1 MMKQIALLCP
11 HRLTDV
17 WTIAISFG
25 NEFIRLGWD
34 VKYYSTFDANDKY
47 CDIGLKQLLKDT
59 SCGYKP
65 DIIFNL
71 DFGLFQSSLL
81 NKNQYP
87 DAFWI
92 LESGDDP
99 QCFNLNYSKAKA
111 GNFDLVISPDIRAV
125 NIYNNNG
132 IKCVWCPHFADASL
146 FKGVNQPPI
155 YDAVTTRSIDEPFF
169 KELKTKLGDR
179 FEANTK
185 FLEGIEHTKKLMMGK
200 MVIQNSKYKEITRR
214 IFEGMLA
221 NRLVI
226 TDRLNQETCIGDI
239 FTENVDIVYFDSV
252 DDCINK
258 INYYSI
264 NDTERLTISQN
275 GYNKAITNHTI
286 QKRVEKLITIY
297 ENIISNK
304 R

>member
-1 MMKQIALLCP
+1 MKQIVLLCP

-17 WTIAISFG
+17 WSIPISIG
-25 NEFIRLGWD
+25 NEFKNLGWD
-34 VKYYSTFDANDKY
+34 VRYYSTFDNNDNY
-47 CDIGLKQLLKDT
+47 TDEGLKQLLMDT
-59 SCGYKP
+59 SSGYNP
-65 DIIFNL
+65 NIIFNL
-71 DFGLFQSSLL
+71 DFGLFQSPLL

-99 QCFNLNYSKAKA
+99 QCFNLNYNKAKA
-111 GNFDLVISPDIRAV
+111 GNFDLIVSPDIRAV
-125 NIYNNNG
+125 NMYNNSG
-132 IKCVWCPHFADASL
+132 LKCVWCPHFADMSL
-146 FKGVNQPPI
+146 FENIIQLPI

-179 FEANTK
+179 FEANTS
-185 FLEGIEHTKKLMMGK
+185 FLEGVEHTRKLMMGK

-226 TDRLNQETCIGDI
+226 TDRLNQETCIGEL
-239 FTENVDIVYFDSV
+239 FTENVDIVYFDGV

-264 NDTERLTISQN
+264 NDTKRLTISQN
-275 GYNKAITNHTI
+275 GYNKVSKNHTT
-286 QKRVEKLITIY
+286 QKRVKKLLNIY